1 MRPPA
6 ARARG
11 LAPCGSLAPRHA
23 TARRAEVATLR
34 SRPLFAPVLVALVP
48 FVAMAALGCGAG
60 KAPDPANTP
69 ARPAGAA
76 AGDGGASSASA
87 DAGPPPKPF
96 AGSAAEATQLI
107 GAAVDKGADKVQK
120 CVTEYR
126 ARKNMPHERVT
137 ISMGIDQEGRLLGA
151 TLPKGKTDE
160 VLSLCVQS
168 ALANA
173 PFPRSHAGVISIT
186 KTYEEI
192 SQ

>member
-1 MRPPA
+1 M
-6 ARARG
+6 
-11 LAPCGSLAPRHA
+11 
-23 TARRAEVATLR
+23 R
-34 SRPLFAPVLVALVP
+34 SRHLLVPVLVALV
-48 FVAMAALGCGAG
+48 ALGALACGTGKPDGANAPTHPTTKESTDAG
-60 KAPDPANTP
+60 SA
-69 ARPAGAA
+69 
-76 AGDGGASSASA
+76 ASA
-87 DAGPPPKPF
+87 DAGPPAKPF

-107 GAAVDKGADKVQK
+107 GAAVDKGSDKVQK
-120 CVTEYR
+120 CVSEYR

-137 ISMGIDQEGRLLGA
+137 ISMGIDQEGKLLGA

-160 VLSLCVQS
+160 VLSTCVQS

>member
-11 LAPCGSLAPRHA
+11 LAPCGNLAPRYA
-23 TARRAEVATLR
+23 TARRAEVAALR
-34 SRPLFAPVLVALVP
+34 SRPLFAPALVAL
-48 FVAMAALGCGAG
+48 AALAALAALGCGAG
-60 KAPDPANTP
+60 KAPDASNTP

-76 AGDGGASSASA
+76 AGDAGASSSGG

-120 CVTEYR
+120 CVSEYR
-126 ARKNMPHERVT
+126 VRKNMPHERVT

-151 TLPKGKTDE
+151 TLPKGKTDD
-160 VLSLCVQS
+160 VLSACVQS

-173 PFPRSHAGVISIT
+173 PFPRSHASR
-186 KTYEEI
+186 
-192 SQ
+192 

>member
-1 MRPPA
+1 M
-6 ARARG
+6 
-11 LAPCGSLAPRHA
+11 
-23 TARRAEVATLR
+23 R
-34 SRPLFAPVLVALVP
+34 SRPLLAPLLLALVALT
-48 FVAMAALGCGAG
+48 VALGALGALGCGSG
-60 KAPDPANTP
+60 KAPDGAANAPT
-69 ARPAGAA
+69 RPTA
-76 AGDGGASSASA
+76 AGDGGASSATA
-87 DAGPPPKPF
+87 DAGPPQKPF

-107 GAAVDKGADKVQK
+107 GTAVDKGSAQVQK
-120 CVTEYR
+120 CVAEYR

-151 TLPKGKTDE
+151 TLPKGKADDT
-160 VLSLCVQS
+160 LSACVQS

>member
-1 MRPPA
+1 MRSP
-6 ARARG
+6 
-11 LAPCGSLAPRHA
+11 
-23 TARRAEVATLR
+23 
-34 SRPLFAPVLVALVP
+34 PLFAPFLVALVAL
-48 FVAMAALGCGAG
+48 VALGCGAG
-60 KAPDPANTP
+60 KAPDAAHASGHPAAST
-69 ARPAGAA
+69 AGDAGA
-76 AGDGGASSASA
+76 SASA
-87 DAGPPPKPF
+87 DSGPPPRPF

-107 GAAVDKGADKVQK
+107 GTAVDKGADKVQK

-160 VLSLCVQS
+160 ALSSCVQA

>member
-1 MRPPA
+1 M
-6 ARARG
+6 
-11 LAPCGSLAPRHA
+11 
-23 TARRAEVATLR
+23 R
-34 SRPLFAPVLVALVP
+34 SRPLFVPVLVALVAP
-48 FVAMAALGCGAG
+48 VALVALGCGSGKGPDAANAG
-60 KAPDPANTP
+60 
-69 ARPAGAA
+69 ARPAAPA
-76 AGDGGASSASA
+76 AGDAGMSSASG

-107 GAAVDKGADKVQK
+107 GTAVDKGADKVQK
-120 CVTEYR
+120 CVSEYR

-151 TLPKGKTDE
+151 TLPKGKTDD
-160 VLSLCVQS
+160 VLSACVQS